1 MRVRVEST
9 RIKLHGPC
17 GISMSEA
24 GEARR
29 PDGNDG
35 L

>member
-9 RIKLHGPC
+9 RIKLHGPYD
-17 GISMSEA
+17 ISTSEV

-29 PDGNDG
+29 PDGNGG